1 MNETKRREMLRKMQC
16 LRYRLHD
23 EMDGHDV
30 TMVVW
35 IIGTCVYL
43 VSWTLKVN
51 GVLRWRRERGKE

>member
-51 GVLRWRRERGKE
+51 GVLR